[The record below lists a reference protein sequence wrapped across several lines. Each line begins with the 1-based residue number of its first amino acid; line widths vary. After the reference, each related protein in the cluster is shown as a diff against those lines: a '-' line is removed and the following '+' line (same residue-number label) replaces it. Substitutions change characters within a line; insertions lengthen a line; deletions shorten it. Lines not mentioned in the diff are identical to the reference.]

1 MRKPIICA
9 PMVATSAL
17 EICRGLRHLKIRKW
31 KMSRTMSLSCTQFL
45 VGRSVTVLRLA
56 RHSAVMMKRR
66 H

>member
-1 MRKPIICA
+1 MRRLIICA

-17 EICRGLRHLKIRKW
+17 GICHGLRHLKTRKW

-45 VGRSVTVLRLA
+45 VGRSVIVLRLA
-56 RHSAVMMKRR
+56 QRLAVMMKRR